1 MSRELSRTSD
11 RVAARE
17 CLHVSASSADMRYTG
32 RVSNAFVQS
41 MALNFEQALRL
52 REAALTDCP
61 DALWQAGL
69 GAHEVPTG
77 PAPVWGAAGPRPWV
91 PPATRCSCLCSC

>member
-1 MSRELSRTSD
+1 MSRALSRTSD

-52 REAALTDCP
+52 MEAALTDCP
-61 DALWQAGL
+61 DELWQAGL
-69 GAHEVPTG
+69 WPGEGPTG
-77 PAPVWGAAGPRPWV
+77 PRPHRGPHRSAPRVLAHHRL
-91 PPATRCSCLCSC
+91 RCLGL

>member
-1 MSRELSRTSD
+1 MSRALSRTSD

-41 MALNFEQALRL
+41 MAHNFEQALRL
-52 REAALTDCP
+52 MEAALTDCP
-61 DALWQAGL
+61 DDLWQTDLWPDEA
-69 GAHEVPTG
+69 PTG
-77 PAPVWGAAGPRPWV
+77 PGP
-91 PPATRCSCLCSC
+91 TR